1 MLFWAQRANLKQKQ
15 LVVLFILL
23 LVLLLLVGILL
34 WLMLMPMMISV
45 NTWSDDYS
53 IRWKSIGKASVLMKG
68 DELLIRLRV
77 FFWRKDFYPLRPGKK
92 KKPAKKEEK
101 KPEKKAKSR
110 WERFPMR
117 KIRGVLRAIKVR
129 RFKLDVDT
137 DDYVMNA
144 YLYPVACF
152 LNRPNREISINF
164 RGSTNFLLQIE
175 IQPIRVVGAII
186 FK

>member
-1 MLFWAQRANLKQKQ
+1 MIA
-15 LVVLFILL
+15 FIIL
-23 LVLLLLVGILL
+23 LVLLLLVGIAL
-34 WLMLMPMMISV
+34 WLMLMPIIISV

-53 IRWKSIGKASVLMKG
+53 VRWKNIGRASVLVIE

-92 KKPAKKEEK
+92 KKPPKKEEK

-137 DDYVMNA
+137 DDYVLNA
-144 YLYPVACF
+144 YLYPVAYF
-152 LNRPNREISINF
+152 LNRPNRELSINF
-164 RGSTNFLLQIE
+164 TGRTNFLLQVE
-175 IQPIRVVGAII
+175 IQPIRVVGAMI